1 MAYTMFI
8 SGLRGGKQ
16 AIDNRSRLRN
26 VDDSEIVMIFDS
38 VDNYNISL
46 QNEKTQYPIE
56 SRSNVTDH
64 VFSPDGKFNFV
75 GRITTAPY
83 LVRKR
88 VEWDI
93 NTDEKSPKTSERINK
108 AYDVLKAAR
117 DSRSGISLEFE
128 EGSLSNYVISSVEMN
143 REGPTDQ
150 MVFNISLS
158 EMRTVTVGKTVL
170 AMNVGADLNN
180 TAKTNQNKGAKQGS
194 VPDLIRRKE
203 VTVTETKN
211 LTAPFSKIF
220 LDEGLTTSIPQSQ
233 VQPKLSFG
241 GN

>member
-1 MAYTMFI
+1 MFI
-8 SGLRGGKQ
+8 SGLMGGKQ
-16 AIDNRSRLRN
+16 AIDNRARLRN

-64 VFSPDGKFNFV
+64 VFSPDGKFSFV

-108 AYDVLKAAR
+108 AYEVLKTAR
-117 DSRSGISLEFE
+117 DSRAGVSLEFE

-143 REGPTDQ
+143 REGPADQ
-150 MVFNISLS
+150 MVFNISLT

-170 AMNVGADLNN
+170 AMNVGDSLKN
-180 TAKTNQNKGAKQGS
+180 TAKTNMNKGAKQGD
-194 VPDLIRRKE
+194 VPALLDRKNVQ
-203 VTVTETKN
+203 VTTGRNVLNKN
-211 LTAPFSKIF
+211 EAEF
-220 LDEGLTTSIPQSQ
+220 LEKKLTTVVPAGQ
-233 VQPKLSFG
+233 VPNKL
-241 GN
+241 

>member
-8 SGLRGGKQ
+8 SGLMGGKES
-16 AIDNRSRLRN
+16 IDNRRKLRTVADN
-26 VDDSEIVMIFDS
+26 EVVMVFDVVDT
-38 VDNYNISL
+38 YNISL
-46 QNEKTQYPIE
+46 SNEKTQYPIE
-56 SRSNVTDH
+56 SRSEVTDH
-64 VFSPDGKFNFV
+64 VFSPDGKFNFTAK
-75 GRITTAPY
+75 ITTAPY
-83 LVRKR
+83 LIRNR
-88 VEWDI
+88 VEWDVY
-93 NTDEKSPKTSERINK
+93 TDEDSPKIAERIPK
-108 AYDVLKAAR
+108 AYEVLKEAR
-117 DSRSGISLEFE
+117 RERLPVTLEFE
-128 EGSLSNYVISSVEMN
+128 EGTLQNYVITNVEMS
-143 REGPTDQ
+143 REGSWDMMT
-150 MVFNISLS
+150 FNISLA

-220 LDEGLTTSIPQSQ
+220 LDEGLTTSVPQSQ

>member
-64 VFSPDGKFNFV
+64 VFSPDGKFSFV

-108 AYDVLKAAR
+108 AYEVLKTAR
-117 DSRSGISLEFE
+117 DSRAGVSLEFE
-128 EGSLSNYVISSVEMN
+128 EGSLSNYVISSVEMS

-150 MVFNISLS
+150 MVFNISLT
-158 EMRTVTVGKTVL
+158 EMRNVAVGKTVL
-170 AMNVGADLNN
+170 AMNVGDGLKNA
-180 TAKTNQNKGAKQGS
+180 AKTSKNLGNKYEVPPSLAKSQ
-194 VPDLIRRKE
+194 RKE
-203 VTVTETKN
+203 TVTTN
-211 LTAPFSKIF
+211 LTEGTTAQFKEENLVVVVPEGTAP
-220 LDEGLTTSIPQSQ
+220 D
-233 VQPKLSFG
+233 KLKSPF
-241 GN
+241 

>member
-64 VFSPDGKFNFV
+64 VFSPDGKFSFV

-108 AYDVLKAAR
+108 AYEVLKAAR
-117 DSRSGISLEFE
+117 DSRSGVSLEFE
-128 EGSLSNYVISSVEMN
+128 EGYLSNYVISSIEMN

-158 EMRTVTVGKTVL
+158 EMRTVAVGKTVL
-170 AMNVGADLNN
+170 AMNVGDSLKNS
-180 TAKTNQNKGAKQGS
+180 AKTSKNLGNKYETYSLGRDQ
-194 VPDLIRRKE
+194 IKE
-203 VTVTETKN
+203 TVTTN
-211 LTAPFSKIF
+211 LTEGTTDKFRAINRVVVVPKGTAP
-220 LDEGLTTSIPQSQ
+220 D
-233 VQPKLSFG
+233 KLKSPF
-241 GN
+241 

>member
-1 MAYTMFI
+1 MAYTMFV

-16 AIDNRSRLRN
+16 AIDNRARLRN

-75 GRITTAPY
+75 GRVTTAPY
-83 LVRKR
+83 LIRKR
-88 VEWDI
+88 VEWDV

-108 AYDVLKAAR
+108 AYEVLKEAR
-117 DSRSGISLEFE
+117 DSRAGISLEFE
-128 EGSLSNYVISSVEMN
+128 EGSISNYVISSVEMN
-143 REGPTDQ
+143 REGPSDQ
-150 MVFNISLS
+150 MVFNISLT

-170 AMNVGADLNN
+170 AMNVGDSLKNAS
-180 TAKTNQNKGAKQGS
+180 KTNKNKGAKQGD
-194 VPDLIRRKE
+194 VPALLDRKNVQ
-203 VTVTETKN
+203 VTTGRNVLNKN
-211 LTAPFSKIF
+211 EAEFVEKK
-220 LDEGLTTSIPQSQ
+220 LTTVVPAGQ
-233 VQPKLSFG
+233 VPNKL
-241 GN
+241 